1 MIDPK
6 TNSLYNKIL
15 SIFLGIVVVLFINKL
30 FRKPRVVI
38 IYEKKWNI
46 NLTHFPDG
54 SITSVIV
61 DEPPKFEL
69 LNRILT
75 LDNH

>member
-38 IYEKKWNI
+38 IYEKK
-46 NLTHFPDG
+46 
-54 SITSVIV
+54 
-61 DEPPKFEL
+61 
-69 LNRILT
+69 
-75 LDNH
+75 